1 MDASGISGV
10 TVRNESDF
18 LVITSSPD
26 SFLHSDNRWQG
37 SPVACNVI
45 GGDFKAFAGD
55 EEKHVLIFAQH
66 LDVGFIASRDIIDL
80 SFMSEVKAVTVPG
93 STGSVI
99 EHSLMR
105 DLDTEDISEDSRSF
119 SGRDGK
125 RDIEGEDQS
134 EDILAV
140 MNFRQFDR
148 GLVRR

>member
-1 MDASGISGV
+1 
-10 TVRNESDF
+10 
-18 LVITSSPD
+18 
-26 SFLHSDNRWQG
+26 
-37 SPVACNVI
+37 
-45 GGDFKAFAGD
+45 
-55 EEKHVLIFAQH
+55 
-66 LDVGFIASRDIIDL
+66 
-80 SFMSEVKAVTVPG
+80 MSEVKAVTVPS